1 MKYFNNCTQCHS
13 IIYNLIMNCSNCKNP
28 SDVLSNNIIGMNAKL
43 VTQFKLHLPNIFILK
58 V

>member
-1 MKYFNNCTQCHS
+1 
-13 IIYNLIMNCSNCKNP
+13 MNCSNCKNP
-28 SDVLSNNIIGMNAKL
+28 SDVLSSNIIGMNAKL